1 MDLARFYSM
10 DDVFAFRRLVH
21 EKGALV
27 LGLQKRFHFI
37 NTAGRSSCYRVITS
51 SKFADFVYLT
61 EWMNGNK
68 YVSRRFFKNTVGM
81 IRLCKTTC
89 FYMTLDST
97 NKFIIKDLDCSYRRI
112 SIACYKRLKG
122 E

>member
-27 LGLQKRFHFI
+27 LGLKKRVSFRNI
-37 NTAGRSSCYRVITS
+37 DKRSACSRVITS
-51 SKFADFVYLT
+51 SKFADFVHLT
-61 EWMNGNK
+61 EWMNGDK
-68 YVSRRFFKNTVGM
+68 YVSPRFFKDTEGV
-81 IRLCKTTC
+81 IRFCKSSC
-89 FYMTLDST
+89 FFMTLDST
-97 NKFIIKDLDCSYRRI
+97 NKFIIKDFRCSNRRK
-112 SIACYKRLKG
+112 SIACYKRLQG